1 MTDFSEDAVT
11 RAIEEKMAV
20 TEFLRCVN
28 VEEKHEKYMLN
39 EHNRKLAIA
48 ALDWLIENDPKW
60 AKIIIVNAQ
69 EKLSDGH

>member
-11 RAIEEKMAV
+11 RAIKEKMAV

-28 VEEKHEKYMLN
+28 IEEKHEKYMRN

-48 ALDWLIENDPKW
+48 TLDWLIENDPKW
-60 AKIIIVNAQ
+60 AKILIVNAQ

>member
-1 MTDFSEDAVT
+1 MTDFSEDVVT
-11 RAIEEKMAV
+11 RAIEEKMALFV
-20 TEFLRCVN
+20 RHCL
-28 VEEKHEKYMLN
+28 EEKHEKYMLN